1 MRECKMKYFEVELK
15 NPDEFLKQQTEDF
28 IKANRWLL
36 IKEDETYYLITQ
48 DDYSWRE
55 MVEKF
60 RSVFEKKVSLDKLE
74 TLTETDFL
82 KKFEKSYRG
91 DLIKFLL
98 NSRNDTQ
105 YSMMKPNAEKLEELN
120 TIIGLTNFKNA
131 VKELVA
137 YLSFQDKINSHEKQ
151 RHIYIFTG
159 EQGSGRKFAIQ
170 FLESLF
176 GLRAVVANCKEF
188 FLPKI
193 TKEDFTVVYDYLSAR
208 SRPKIEFL
216 DSLRKHE
223 GHTLAIFL
231 VNNIEEAKS
240 IEKEPSETTYRI
252 SIVPFPDYQQD
263 ELTSI
268 GRMMLVKKMIR
279 VNDDDFRKALS
290 KKSSINNSK
299 DIRQLVQEII
309 EFAVQSGFDPS
320 ENKELHLEN
329 FLISPES
336 QIGLSKKPEEI
347 LQELIGLKAVK
358 NLLSQQIAF
367 NKVNYLR
374 KQHGVIN
381 ETSNHHLVF
390 SGNPGTGKTEVAR
403 LYTKILFNNKI
414 IQEDKL
420 VEVGR
425 ADLIGEY
432 IGSTAP
438 KVKNIFDEAKGGV
451 LFIDEA
457 YSLIPRHE
465 KDFGHE
471 AIATIIQEM
480 ENRRDEVLV
489 IFAGYEDLMKEFL
502 DTNPGL
508 SSRISQEIIFE
519 DYSTDELFAIFEL
532 MISRK
537 QYQLTDD
544 CKQKLCQHFS
554 ELNSN
559 SYFGNARYVRKLVD
573 HITVC
578 QAQRV
583 INMED
588 SQLASLES
596 LSLVKL
602 EDIERD
608 LENFE
613 QKSHNLNRTIGFGR
627 Y

>member
-1 MRECKMKYFEVELK
+1 M
-15 NPDEFLKQQTEDF
+15 
-28 IKANRWLL
+28 KANRWLL

-82 KKFEKSYRG
+82 KKLEKSYRG

-193 TKEDFTVVYDYLSAR
+193 TKEDFPVVYDYFSAR

-216 DSLRKHE
+216 ESLRQHE

-231 VNNIEEAKS
+231 ANNIEEAKS
-240 IEKEPSETTYRI
+240 IEKELSETTYRI

-268 GRMMLVKKMIR
+268 GRIMLAKKMIR

-290 KKSSINNSK
+290 KKFSINNAK

-320 ENKELHLEN
+320 EDKEIHLEN
-329 FLISPES
+329 FLISPEI
-336 QIGLSKKPEEI
+336 QIGLRKKLEDT

-425 ADLIGEY
+425 SDLIGEY

-537 QYQLTDD
+537 QYQLPDG
-544 CKQKLCQHFS
+544 CKQMLCQHFS
-554 ELNSN
+554 ELKSD

-588 SQLASLES
+588 SQLANLEN

-602 EDIERD
+602 EDIERA

-613 QKSHNLNRTIGFGR
+613 LKSHNLNRTIGFGR
-627 Y
+627 

>member
-28 IKANRWLL
+28 MKANRWLL

-74 TLTETDFL
+74 TLTETNFL

-105 YSMMKPNAEKLEELN
+105 YSMMKPNAENLEELN

-193 TKEDFTVVYDYLSAR
+193 TKEDFPVVYDYFSAR

-231 VNNIEEAKS
+231 ANNIEEAKS
-240 IEKEPSETTYRI
+240 IEKELSETTYRI

-268 GRMMLVKKMIR
+268 GRMMLAKKMIR

-320 ENKELHLEN
+320 EDKELHLEN

>member
-1 MRECKMKYFEVELK
+1 MRECKMKYFEVELE
-15 NPDEFLKQQTEDF
+15 NPDEFLKLQTEDF
-28 IKANRWLL
+28 VKANRWLL
-36 IKEDETYYLITQ
+36 MKEGETYYLITQ
-48 DDYSWRE
+48 DDYSRRE
-55 MVEKF
+55 MIEKF
-60 RSVFEKKVSLDKLE
+60 RSVFEKKVYLDKFDK
-74 TLTETDFL
+74 LTETDFL
-82 KKFEKSYRG
+82 KKLENSHRA

-105 YSMMKPNAEKLEELN
+105 YSMMIPNAEKLEELN
-120 TIIGLTNFKNA
+120 SIIGLTDFKNA
-131 VKELVA
+131 IKELVA
-137 YLSFQDKINSHEKQ
+137 YLSFQDKINSLEKQ
-151 RHIYIFTG
+151 RHFYIFTG

-188 FLPKI
+188 FLPK
-193 TKEDFTVVYDYLSAR
+193 TTTEDFPVIYDYFSAR
-208 SRPKIEFL
+208 ARPKIEFFE
-216 DSLRKHE
+216 SLRQHE
-223 GHTLAIFL
+223 GHTLAIFMT
-231 VNNIEEAKS
+231 NNFEEAKS
-240 IEKEPSETTYRI
+240 IEKELSETAYRI
-252 SIVPFPDYQQD
+252 SIVPFPDYQQE
-263 ELTSI
+263 ELASI
-268 GRMMLVKKMIR
+268 GRMMLAKKMIR
-279 VNDDDFRKALS
+279 VNDDDFRNMIF
-290 KKSSINNSK
+290 KKTNINNAR

-320 ENKELHLEN
+320 EDKEIHLEN
-329 FLISPES
+329 FLITPES
-336 QIGLSKKPEEI
+336 QNGLKKTPEDA

-403 LYTKILFNNKI
+403 LYTKILYNNKI

-438 KVKNIFDEAKGGV
+438 KVKNVFDKAKGGV

-465 KDFGHE
+465 KDYGHE

-502 DTNPGL
+502 DINPGL
-508 SSRISQEIIFE
+508 SSRVSQEIIFE
-519 DYSTDELFAIFEL
+519 DYSSDELFAILEL

-554 ELNSN
+554 ELKSD
-559 SYFGNARYVRKLVD
+559 SYFGNARYVRKLVN

-588 SQLASLES
+588 SHLSNLEI
-596 LSLVKL
+596 LSLVTL
-602 EDIERD
+602 EDIVNA
-608 LENFE
+608 LENFAL
-613 QKSHNLNRTIGFGR
+613 KSHNINRTIGFGR

>member
-28 IKANRWLL
+28 MKANRWLL
-36 IKEDETYYLITQ
+36 IKEDEAYYLITQ
-48 DDYSWRE
+48 YDYSWRE

-193 TKEDFTVVYDYLSAR
+193 TKEDFPVVYDYFSAR

-231 VNNIEEAKS
+231 ANNIEEAKS
-240 IEKEPSETTYRI
+240 IEKELSETTYRI

-268 GRMMLVKKMIR
+268 GRMMLAKKMIR

-320 ENKELHLEN
+320 EDKELHLEN

-374 KQHGVIN
+374 KQHRVIN

-480 ENRRDEVLV
+480 VNRRDEVLV

>member
-193 TKEDFTVVYDYLSAR
+193 TKEDFPVVYDYFSAR

-231 VNNIEEAKS
+231 ANNIEEAKS
-240 IEKEPSETTYRI
+240 IEKELSETTYRI

-268 GRMMLVKKMIR
+268 GRMMLAKKMIR

-320 ENKELHLEN
+320 EDKELHLEN

>member
-15 NPDEFLKQQTEDF
+15 NPDEFLKQQTENF
-28 IKANRWLL
+28 MKANRWLL

-74 TLTETDFL
+74 TLTETNFL

-193 TKEDFTVVYDYLSAR
+193 TKEDFPVVYDYFSAR

-231 VNNIEEAKS
+231 ANNIEEAKS
-240 IEKEPSETTYRI
+240 IEKELSETTYRI

-268 GRMMLVKKMIR
+268 GRMMLAKKMIR

-320 ENKELHLEN
+320 EDKELHLEN

-544 CKQKLCQHFS
+544 CKQKLCQHFL

>member
-28 IKANRWLL
+28 VKANRWLL

-60 RSVFEKKVSLDKLE
+60 RSVFEKKVFLDKLE
-74 TLTETDFL
+74 VLTETDFL
-82 KKFEKSYRG
+82 KKIERTDRG

-105 YSMMKPNAEKLEELN
+105 YSMMKPNTEKLEELN
-120 TIIGLTNFKNA
+120 NIIGLTDFKNA

-151 RHIYIFTG
+151 RHFYIFTG
-159 EQGSGRKFAIQ
+159 EQGSGRNFAIK

-193 TKEDFTVVYDYLSAR
+193 TTEDFPVVYDYFSER

-216 DSLRKHE
+216 ESLRQHE

-231 VNNIEEAKS
+231 ANNIEEAKS
-240 IEKEPSETTYRI
+240 IEKELSETAYRI

-268 GRMMLVKKMIR
+268 GRMMLAKKMIQ
-279 VNDDDFRKALS
+279 VDDDDFRRALS
-290 KKSSINNSK
+290 KKSDINNAK
-299 DIRQLVQEII
+299 DIRQFVQEII

-320 ENKELHLEN
+320 EDKEIHLEN
-329 FLISPES
+329 ISFSPES
-336 QIGLSKKPEEI
+336 QIGLSQTPEDI

-381 ETSNHHLVF
+381 ETSNHHLIF

-403 LYTKILFNNKI
+403 LYTKILFKNKI
-414 IQEDKL
+414 IQEDKM

-438 KVKNIFDEAKGGV
+438 KVKKVFDDAKGGV

-480 ENRRDEVLV
+480 ENRRDKVLV

-508 SSRISQEIIFE
+508 SSRISQEIVFE
-519 DYSTDELFAIFEL
+519 DYSSDELFAIFEL

-554 ELNSN
+554 ELKSDN
-559 SYFGNARYVRKLVD
+559 YFGNARYVRKLVD
-573 HITVC
+573 HIILC

-596 LSLVKL
+596 LSLVIL
-602 EDIERD
+602 EDIERA

-613 QKSHNLNRTIGFGR
+613 LKSHNLNRTIGFGR

>member
-1 MRECKMKYFEVELK
+1 MKYFEVELK

-28 IKANRWLL
+28 VKANRWLL

-60 RSVFEKKVSLDKLE
+60 RSVFEKKVFLDKLE
-74 TLTETDFL
+74 VLTETDFL
-82 KKFEKSYRG
+82 KKIERTDRG

-105 YSMMKPNAEKLEELN
+105 YSMMKPNTEQLEELN
-120 TIIGLTNFKNA
+120 NIIGLTDFKNA

-151 RHIYIFTG
+151 RHFYIFTG
-159 EQGSGRKFAIQ
+159 EQGSGRKFAIK

-193 TKEDFTVVYDYLSAR
+193 TTEDFPVVYDYFSAR

-216 DSLRKHE
+216 ESLRQHE

-231 VNNIEEAKS
+231 ANNIEEAKS
-240 IEKEPSETTYRI
+240 IEKELSETAYRI

-268 GRMMLVKKMIR
+268 GRLMLAKKMIQ
-279 VNDDDFRKALS
+279 VNDDDFRRALS
-290 KKSSINNSK
+290 KKSDINNAK
-299 DIRQLVQEII
+299 DIRQFVQEII

-320 ENKELHLEN
+320 EDKEIHLEN
-329 FLISPES
+329 ISFSPES
-336 QIGLSKKPEEI
+336 QIGLSQTPEDI

-381 ETSNHHLVF
+381 ETSNHHLIF

-414 IQEDKL
+414 IQEVKM

-438 KVKNIFDEAKGGV
+438 RVKKVFDDAKGGV

-480 ENRRDEVLV
+480 ENRRDKVLV

-508 SSRISQEIIFE
+508 SSRISQEIVFE
-519 DYSTDELFAIFEL
+519 DYSSDELFAIFEL

-537 QYQLTDD
+537 QYQLRDD

-554 ELNSN
+554 ELKSDN
-559 SYFGNARYVRKLVD
+559 YFGNARYVRKLVD
-573 HITVC
+573 HIILC

-596 LSLVKL
+596 LSLVIL
-602 EDIERD
+602 EDIERA

-613 QKSHNLNRTIGFGR
+613 LKSHNLNRTIGFGR

>member
-1 MRECKMKYFEVELK
+1 M
-15 NPDEFLKQQTEDF
+15 
-28 IKANRWLL
+28 
-36 IKEDETYYLITQ
+36 
-48 DDYSWRE
+48 
-55 MVEKF
+55 
-60 RSVFEKKVSLDKLE
+60 
-74 TLTETDFL
+74 
-82 KKFEKSYRG
+82 
-91 DLIKFLL
+91 
-98 NSRNDTQ
+98 
-105 YSMMKPNAEKLEELN
+105 
-120 TIIGLTNFKNA
+120 
-131 VKELVA
+131 
-137 YLSFQDKINSHEKQ
+137 
-151 RHIYIFTG
+151 
-159 EQGSGRKFAIQ
+159 
-170 FLESLF
+170 ESLF

-320 ENKELHLEN
+320 EDKELHLEN

-559 SYFGNARYVRKLVD
+559 SYFENARYVRKLVD